1 MMIYCFFSDVFNLF
15 NNLLLRDNLFRIR
28 QSGSQSEK
36 PKWLSSIML
45 VVLVVMAIML
55 MMVIVFVVMMVVIT
69 IMVKNNVEVGKDGHV
84 ILVDTH
90 GDYQPW

>member
-1 MMIYCFFSDVFNLF
+1 MF
-15 NNLLLRDNLFRIR
+15 
-28 QSGSQSEK
+28 
-36 PKWLSSIML
+36 

>member
-1 MMIYCFFSDVFNLF
+1 M
-15 NNLLLRDNLFRIR
+15 FRIR
-28 QSGSQSEK
+28 QSGPQSEK
-36 PKWLSSIML
+36 PKWLSSIMF
-45 VVLVVMAIML
+45 VVLVVMAIMLMLMMVPIML

-69 IMVKNNVEVGKDGHV
+69 IVVKNNVEVGKDAHV